1 MDENS
6 AGVMVMRLDDI
17 ADSFRQFAK
26 DCSGSSPLYVCL
38 SENIAE
44 NRELLR
50 LSSYSKEGQPVPNLL
65 FGAVHYLLLQ
75 GRHDP
80 LAMYYGSLVDEPEAA
95 EEAFPAFQQFCE
107 NYREEIIPILASK
120 HVQTN
125 EVRRCAYLYPV
136 FCSIYASMQRPL
148 SLIEIGTSA
157 GLQLHWD
164 RYGYFYPSKPEVI
177 YGNPNSGLV
186 LAAEIRGKD
195 WPDLLPLS
203 PPVTDRIGIDLHVND
218 LSDEEDCLWL
228 QALIWPEHAERRAN
242 FIQAAAIASIGG
254 TRLVQGNAIKLLAG
268 LAAETDSESVLCI
281 FHTHVANQLSEQEK
295 TELLLTIKQ
304 LGRQRDVCHIYNNM
318 RDRRLHLDCYN
329 KGLLQETILVETD
342 GHGRWFDRL

>member
-1 MDENS
+1 M
-6 AGVMVMRLDDI
+6 GLDVI
-17 ADSFRQFAK
+17 ADGFRQFAK
-26 DCSGSSPLYVCL
+26 ECSGSSRLYECL
-38 SENIAE
+38 SENIAGD
-44 NRELLR
+44 RELLR
-50 LSSYSKEGQPVPNLL
+50 LSSYAKEGQPVPNLL

-75 GRHDP
+75 GKHDP

-95 EEAFPAFQQFCE
+95 EEAFPAFQQFCLK
-107 NYREEIIPILASK
+107 YREEIVPILASK

-136 FCSIYASMQRPL
+136 FCSIYASMKRPL

-164 RYGYFYPSKPEVI
+164 RYGYFYPSKPGVI
-177 YGNPNSGLV
+177 YGNPKSGLV
-186 LAAEIRGKD
+186 LAAEMRGKA

-218 LSDEEDCLWL
+218 LSDAEDCLWL

-242 FIQAAAIASIGG
+242 FVQAAAIASIGG

-281 FHTHVANQLSEQEK
+281 FHTHVANQLSEHDK
-295 TELLLTIKQ
+295 TELLLTIEH

-318 RDRRLHLDCYN
+318 RDRQLHLDCYK
-329 KGLLQETILVETD
+329 KGLMQEAILVEAD
-342 GHGRWFDRL
+342 GHGRWFEKL